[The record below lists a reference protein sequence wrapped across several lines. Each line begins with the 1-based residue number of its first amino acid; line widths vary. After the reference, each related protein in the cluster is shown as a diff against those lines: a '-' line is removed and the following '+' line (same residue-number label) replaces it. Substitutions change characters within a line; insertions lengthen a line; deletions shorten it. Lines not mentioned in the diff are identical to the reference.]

1 MHGYRRHQEEIHL
14 LPSEIRFSQDS
25 IHNLFQDGGRVNAL
39 VEDLQSGRTELNR
52 IPLISVVK
60 LDNKYYSMDNRRLYV
75 FRVLQKRGVIG
86 VIKVRLATRYNPQK
100 FTTEND
106 GYRIRVR
113 RDKTHP
119 HTFDDIFGWVDKQR
133 YD

>member
-1 MHGYRRHQEEIHL
+1 MN
-14 LPSEIRFSQDS
+14 D
-25 IHNLFQDGGRVNAL
+25 L